1 MGDIYVP
8 PRQWV
13 NAYTA
18 SGIPAGSG
26 LLLQNKALMPVLVL
40 EQAGQPAAGDPSGWL
55 LQQGAAIEVDAGS
68 PGVWIWSAPGDA
80 RVFAQEV

>member
-8 PRQWV
+8 PKQWV

-18 SGIPAGSG
+18 SGIEASRG
-26 LLLQNKALMPVLVL
+26 LLLQNKAALPVLVV
-40 EQAGQPAAGDPSGWL
+40 ERAEAPVAGDSSGWRL
-55 LQQGAAIEVDAGS
+55 AEGEAIEVDAGS

-80 RVFAQEV
+80 RLFVQEI